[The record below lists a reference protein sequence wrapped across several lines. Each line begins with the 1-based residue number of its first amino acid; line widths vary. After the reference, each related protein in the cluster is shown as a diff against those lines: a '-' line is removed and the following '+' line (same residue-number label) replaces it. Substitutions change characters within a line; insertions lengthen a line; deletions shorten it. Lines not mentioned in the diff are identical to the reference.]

1 MLSLLAPPTPK
12 MCLHFG
18 NSEPWMQSLDH
29 HSPWSQI
36 IVCWGGLQTNI
47 MWLKKND
54 VVKHLL
60 RSNLHQKQYVDQVQK
75 VLKKLTIE
83 GGLQADHVELL
94 CNLTDKVQR

>member
-1 MLSLLAPPTPK
+1 
-12 MCLHFG
+12 
-18 NSEPWMQSLDH
+18 
-29 HSPWSQI
+29 
-36 IVCWGGLQTNI
+36 

-75 VLKKLTIE
+75 VLKKLTME

-94 CNLTDKVQR
+94 CNLTDKVRC